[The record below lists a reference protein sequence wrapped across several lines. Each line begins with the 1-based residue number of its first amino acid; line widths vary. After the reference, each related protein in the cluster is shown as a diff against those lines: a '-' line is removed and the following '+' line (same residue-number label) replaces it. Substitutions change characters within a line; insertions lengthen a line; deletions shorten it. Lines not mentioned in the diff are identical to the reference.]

1 MTYFLARHKV
11 EDYDKWR
18 VVYDEAQ
25 STAASMGQKN
35 ESSMVFRDAGDPN
48 TVTVIGEFDT
58 LENAQKFFGSDELK
72 AAMQKAGVQGPPD
85 IHFMDKA

>member
-18 VVYDEAQ
+18 VIYDEAQ

-35 ESSMVFRDAGDPN
+35 ESSMVFKDIDDPN
-48 TVTVIGEFDT
+48 RVTVLGEFDT
-58 LENAQKFFGSDELK
+58 KENAEKFFGSEELK
-72 AAMQKAGVQGPPD
+72 AAMQKAGVQGPPE
-85 IHFMDKA
+85 IHFVDKV